1 MQQSHLVM
9 ILSVCALVIGGHHE
23 VFQKTFL
30 KLLIANSDGNS
41 DLLSSGILKQVE
53 DGCHSERSVVH

>member
-1 MQQSHLVM
+1 M
-9 ILSVCALVIGGHHE
+9 ILSVCALFIGGHHE

-41 DLLSSGILKQVE
+41 DLLSSGY
-53 DGCHSERSVVH
+53 